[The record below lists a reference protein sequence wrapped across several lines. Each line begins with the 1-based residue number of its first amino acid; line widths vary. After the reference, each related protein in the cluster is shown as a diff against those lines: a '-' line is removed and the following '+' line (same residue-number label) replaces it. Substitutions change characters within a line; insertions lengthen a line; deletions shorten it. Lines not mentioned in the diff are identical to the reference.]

1 MYNSAKE
8 VSVIK
13 PQPPKLPDTA
23 LSLSIYKVV
32 LSQPVKNLTSDTP
45 NPKAAPREYTRA
57 EIQRS
62 GDKFQLSMYT
72 KKQVFHSN
80 FTIEELK
87 TVVDGLFGITFTQYH
102 AWDETH
108 EYTAKIS
115 KKGKVLT
122 SRNKAA
128 SKPRTANFAAGSFDR
143 QKNHIIKEGENIPAL
158 ADMGVF
164 TKEGKV
170 VAGMRDKLNQINRF
184 LELMADETGPS
195 AIPGGT
201 TVNIVD
207 FGCGKSYLTFLVYH
221 YFTNMRRLKANIC
234 GLDLDESVVKTCTAA
249 AKKYGYAHLHFM
261 QGDIGNQPTPPIESW
276 GQPSTFNIVISLH
289 ACDTATD
296 YALYN
301 AQKWKADLIYAVP
314 CCQHELKQ
322 HMSPKNLSLFNR
334 YGIIK
339 ERIASLAT
347 DAIRASLLECC
358 GYKAQIIEFVEMEHT
373 PKNLLIRA
381 KRREGK
387 GSATAWGEV
396 EKVIHEFSYEPTLL
410 KLLRD
415 GKYLL

>member
-1 MYNSAKE
+1 
-8 VSVIK
+8 
-13 PQPPKLPDTA
+13 
-23 LSLSIYKVV
+23 V

-221 YFTNMRRLKANIC
+221 YFTVVRKQPVNIC
-234 GLDLDESVVKTCTAA
+234 GLDLNPSIIEACTKAA
-249 AKKYGYAHLHFM
+249 VKYGYTSLFFIL
-261 QGDIGNQPTPPIESW
+261 GEIGKQNTPPLKEW
-276 GQPSTFNIVISLH
+276 GKIGTFNIIISLH

-296 YALYN
+296 YVLSSAV
-301 AQKWKADLIYAVP
+301 KWNADLIYAVP
-314 CCQHELKQ
+314 CCQHELRSQMK
-322 HMSPKNLSLFNR
+322 PRAFDILSG
-334 YGIIK
+334 YGIIE
-339 ERIASLAT
+339 ERFAVLAT
-347 DAIRASLLECC
+347 DAIRAKLLEYV
-358 GYKAQIIEFVEMEHT
+358 GYNTQIIEFTDIEHT
-373 PKNLLIRA
+373 TRNLMIRA
-381 KRREGK
+381 KRTNSKSPKALEQVK
-387 GSATAWGEV
+387 
-396 EKVIHEFSYEPTLL
+396 KLLDEFGFEPTLM
-410 KLLRD
+410 KLLQI
-415 GKYLL
+415 Y